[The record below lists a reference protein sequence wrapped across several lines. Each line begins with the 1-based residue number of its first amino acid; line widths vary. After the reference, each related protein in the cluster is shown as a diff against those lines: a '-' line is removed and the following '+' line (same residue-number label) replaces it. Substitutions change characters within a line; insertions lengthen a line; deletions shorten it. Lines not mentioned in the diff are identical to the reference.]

1 MMSGSLVPCG
11 SLPRDAVPFR
21 AFPRAGPHPV
31 PRRPILPEHRTFAV
45 AEATHLRTLE
55 PLGYSNALERLEAGW
70 ALCPPLLIPGEEE
83 GRDGEEG
90 REGEQQRP
98 REKERPRRAE
108 PKKKAA
114 EVAPA
119 RDAFLDDFSAI
130 LRDLRG
136 LDTELEASNSQLQ
149 SEVMGDALTEA
160 DRIRLRKQVRAELG
174 TIQTRRSA
182 AERGLTPTAPARAST
197 PRPRSQTPRAAPLA
211 ATSSRHRIRPTMAS
225 PRVARA
231 VRRARQETADAVPA
245 GELVRSQ
252 RSMRSV
258 GAARSARLSR
268 RVAAAGGDAAAALF
282 PALLAAGGG
291 GVLLES
297 AQRVASREDDEGE
310 EEEEEEEEDAAEAA
324 AGASSEAGSDSR
336 RPALLDNDEDAED
349 GDAPPLTADQD
360 ANDEEEGAATPA
372 AALRGDPCACI
383 ETMRAVLAS
392 VSSKRLLTAAQE
404 CDLGEMVQARLGLLE
419 VRAQLRAARGE
430 GGGGLD
436 PQATS
441 SGPAAG
447 DDGHATHGAAPARS
461 CPAASAS
468 HGDPAASITTAR
480 APPAVSPREWAA
492 AAGLTPA
499 ELQMRLHL
507 GLQAREMMV
516 ACNAR
521 LVAAAAHRYTGRG
534 LSHSDLVSE
543 GMQGLR
549 TGVERFDP
557 RRGFRLSTYVT
568 WWIRQALGRAT
579 QAQGRLVSLPVSV
592 VDRFRRLVRA
602 EVVLCDQLGRPPTQ
616 DELAAA
622 AGMSAKRLVQVQAA
636 IRKPAV
642 LNEAEGDR
650 DEEGGLQPSAA
661 FVIDSTEDPMLRA
674 MQALKRV
681 ELDDV
686 LRGLPRR
693 EVSVIKNRFGL
704 EDGRERTL
712 GQCGTSHEVHITRER
727 VRQIEAK
734 AIHRLRSPSRFK
746 RLEGD
751 W

>member
-83 GRDGEEG
+83 GRDGEER
-90 REGEQQRP
+90 REGEQRP
-98 REKERPRRAE
+98 REKEWPRRAE

-149 SEVMGDALTEA
+149 SEVMGDALTVGVVGRVLAVVEA
-160 DRIRLRKQVRAELG
+160 DRIRLRKQ
-174 TIQTRRSA
+174 
-182 AERGLTPTAPARAST
+182 
-197 PRPRSQTPRAAPLA
+197 
-211 ATSSRHRIRPTMAS
+211 
-225 PRVARA
+225 
-231 VRRARQETADAVPA
+231 
-245 GELVRSQ
+245 
-252 RSMRSV
+252 
-258 GAARSARLSR
+258 
-268 RVAAAGGDAAAALF
+268 
-282 PALLAAGGG
+282 
-291 GVLLES
+291 
-297 AQRVASREDDEGE
+297 
-310 EEEEEEEEDAAEAA
+310 AA

-461 CPAASAS
+461 RPAASAS

-686 LRGLPRR
+686 LRRLPRR